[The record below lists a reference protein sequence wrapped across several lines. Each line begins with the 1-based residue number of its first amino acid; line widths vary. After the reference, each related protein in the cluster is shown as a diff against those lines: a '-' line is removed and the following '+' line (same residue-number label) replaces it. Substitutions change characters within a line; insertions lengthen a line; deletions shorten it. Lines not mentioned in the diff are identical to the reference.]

1 MGSPSPG
8 VAGRLRVM
16 TGRVVAADDAGAHVL
31 TPSGRVRATWG
42 GGVLVAAAAAADAFA
57 RRGDAVRLTVWPDGR
72 VTLDAVL
79 MRPVGPVVDPPG

>member
-1 MGSPSPG
+1 
-8 VAGRLRVM
+8 VL

-42 GGVLVAAAAAADAFA
+42 GGILVAGGCSADAFA

-79 MRPVGPVVDPPG
+79 MRRVTPAGPPG